1 MFDNLRED
9 AATSSLYEEQAK
21 FQPAT
26 GTRAD
31 PFMRRPTKFLGMTS
45 FQRFFLAVLL
55 LLAVCTLGSMCLLVT
70 GRIGLF

>member
-9 AATSSLYEEQAK
+9 ASASPLYEDQAK
-21 FQPAT
+21 FQPAA
-26 GTRAD
+26 GTRFD
-31 PFMRRPTKFLGMTS
+31 PVMRRPTKFLGMTS